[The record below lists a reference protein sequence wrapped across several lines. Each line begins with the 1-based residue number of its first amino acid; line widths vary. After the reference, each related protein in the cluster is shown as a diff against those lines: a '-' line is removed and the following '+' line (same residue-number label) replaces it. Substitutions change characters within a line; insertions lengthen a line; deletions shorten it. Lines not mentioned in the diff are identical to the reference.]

1 MNITHV
7 KNYDMIDD
15 LPTDMNIV
23 SETDM
28 RIIDT
33 LFKPLQENK
42 ICSVKENKICSLNSL
57 SDPLLIGFLYLLLSL
72 PCFENYNLNLS
83 STLLLTIKT
92 FLIMILFWLIKIIKN
107 YLKICF

>member
-1 MNITHV
+1 
-7 KNYDMIDD
+7 MIDD
-15 LPTDMNIV
+15 LPTDENIV

-33 LFKPLQENK
+33 LFKPLQKNK
-42 ICSVKENKICSLNSL
+42 VKENKICSLNSF

-72 PCFENYNLNLS
+72 PCFDIHNLNIS
-83 STLLLTIKT
+83 SNLLLTIKT

-107 YLKICF
+107 YFL

>member
-15 LPTDMNIV
+15 LPTDENIV

-33 LFKPLQENK
+33 LFKPSQKNK
-42 ICSVKENKICSLNSL
+42 VKENKICSLNSF
-57 SDPLLIGFLYLLLSL
+57 SDPLLIGILYLLLSL
-72 PCFENYNLNLS
+72 PCFDIKDIS

-92 FLIMILFWLIKIIKN
+92 FCIMILFWLIKIIKN
-107 YLKICF
+107 YFLV

>member
-1 MNITHV
+1 MNVTHI

-15 LPTDMNIV
+15 LPTDENIV

-33 LFKPLQENK
+33 LFKPLQKNK
-42 ICSVKENKICSLNSL
+42 VKENKICSLNSF

-72 PCFENYNLNLS
+72 PCFDIHNLNIS
-83 STLLLTIKT
+83 SNLLLTIKT

-107 YLKICF
+107 YFL